1 MTYMKHPG
9 EVNPVTGCGLAFPGA
24 VGKGG
29 NGGNCL
35 MGAGF
40 PQSGNNLLE
49 LEAVAAQHSEGI
61 KCH

>member
-1 MTYMKHPG
+1 
-9 EVNPVTGCGLAFPGA
+9 
-24 VGKGG
+24 
-29 NGGNCL
+29 

-61 KCH
+61 KCHWISHLKMIHFAMWIPPHF